1 MIFMFVISGCSEFSS
16 KPARVDAAFGD
27 AVHEMK
33 ILQTINPSKR
43 LNNQPILVH
52 DGNKMQQI
60 FNTTYRGDI
69 LSPQPVEASVDKKS
83 SK

>member
-1 MIFMFVISGCSEFSS
+1 
-16 KPARVDAAFGD
+16 
-27 AVHEMK
+27 MK